1 MSERAARVLITA
13 GPTHEPVDAV
23 RYLANRSSGA
33 MGVALAEAAVRRGAD
48 VTLLLGPCAAAAPA
62 GCRAVSFEST
72 ADLERLLDEHFQ
84 GCDVLIMAAAVADYR
99 PVRTN
104 PGKLPRRPE
113 RLVVELEPTPDLL
126 ARCAA
131 ARRPGQFIVGF
142 ALEPEE
148 VLEHNAR
155 EKLVRKGVDAIVANP
170 LETMGAST
178 IRARVVTAGG
188 EVAVGDAPRRTKA
201 EFAAELMD
209 WVMNAWRAARS
220 RRG

>member
-33 MGVALAEAAVRRGAD
+33 MGVALAEAAVRRDAD
-48 VTLLLGPCAAAAPA
+48 VTLLLGPCAAVVPA

-148 VLEHNAR
+148 ALEQKAR

-188 EVAVGDAPRRTKA
+188 EVAVGDVPRRTKA